1 MTRGQLPERLTSS
14 RVVAVIRGFDPNR
27 AVDVAHAAS
36 AGGVTVSEI
45 TMDSPNATRTI
56 ETLSLQGRDVGAGT
70 VLSVEQAE
78 AAVDAGAHFLV
89 SPHTDPRI
97 VVWAVE
103 RGVPI
108 VPGGFSPT
116 EIMAAW
122 NLGASA
128 VKVFPASVGGPALV
142 RAVKAPLA
150 VVTLM
155 VTGGIDAGNIGAYMG
170 AGASI
175 AGIGGWLVDHEDLG
189 VVQQRAS
196 DLMSALDEVDV

>member
-1 MTRGQLPERLTSS
+1 MSS
-14 RVVAVIRGFDPNR
+14 HLVAVIRGFDPNR
-27 AVDVAHAAS
+27 AVDVVHAAS
-36 AGGVTVSEI
+36 AGGVSVSEI
-45 TMDSPNATRTI
+45 TMDSPKATRTI
-56 ETLSLQGRDVGAGT
+56 EMLSSQGCDVGAGT

-78 AAVDAGAHFLV
+78 AAVEAGARFLV

-97 VVWAVE
+97 VAWAVE
-103 RGVPI
+103 RDVPI

-122 NLGASA
+122 DLGASA
-128 VKVFPASVGGPALV
+128 VKVFPASVGGPGFV
-142 RAVKAPLA
+142 RAVTAPLG

-155 VTGGIDAGNIGAYMG
+155 VTGGIDADNIGAYVG

-189 VVQQRAS
+189 IVQQRAAA
-196 DLMSALDEVDV
+196 LGAALDNANV

>member
-1 MTRGQLPERLTSS
+1 VTRSQLPEQLTSS

-36 AGGVTVSEI
+36 AGGVTVCEI
-45 TMDSPNATRTI
+45 TMDSPKATSTI
-56 ETLSLQGRDVGAGT
+56 ESLSSQGCDVGAGT
-70 VLSVEQAE
+70 VLSVQQAE
-78 AAVDAGAHFLV
+78 VAVEAGAHFLV

-97 VVWAVE
+97 VAWAVE
-103 RGVPI
+103 RSVPI

-128 VKVFPASVGGPALV
+128 VKVFPASLGGPEFV
-142 RAVKAPLA
+142 RAVKAPLG

-155 VTGGIDAGNIGAYMG
+155 VTGGIDVGNIDAYIG

-189 VVQQRAS
+189 MVQQRAA
-196 DLMSALDEVDV
+196 ALVANIDQVNV